1 MPLVSVVIPTHNR
14 AHVVCEA
21 VESVLA
27 QTVQDFEVIVVDD
40 RSKDD
45 TLDRLADLRLP
56 SPKFRVIRH
65 EKNRGAQAARNSGAR
80 IATGEWLSFLDSDD
94 KLLPQSL
101 EMRLQ
106 AATSEKVQ
114 VVHSECYVLKGD
126 VPQGLFGVPPVRGR
140 VYRSLLRHPGPMFQG
155 LLISAQVFEQMG
167 GLDERIVS
175 HQEWDTSIRLAKICR
190 FGFGSEPT
198 FIWDCR
204 GTDTMSK
211 DARRS
216 AEGYRQVVLKHFT
229 SILTNLGPK
238 AMSGH
243 YRAIASYCS
252 LAGDAA
258 TAAKHRRTA
267 FAWWPDSRF
276 VMRKILRLL

>member
-40 RSKDD
+40 GSKDD

-80 IATGEWLSFLDSDD
+80 IAKGEWLSFLDSDD
-94 KLLPQSL
+94 KLLPTSL
-101 EMRLQ
+101 EIRLNA
-106 AATSEKVQ
+106 AATADVE
-114 VVHSECYVLKGD
+114 VVHSDCYVSTHD
-126 VPQGLFGVPPVRGR
+126 VPQRLFGVTPLSGW
-140 VYRSLLRHPGPMFQG
+140 VYRRLLQRPGPVFPS
-155 LLISAQVFEQMG
+155 LLISMNAFAKIG
-167 GLDERIVS
+167 GLDERTVS
-175 HQEWDTSIRLAKICR
+175 HQEWETCIRLAKICR
-190 FGFGSEPT
+190 FGFVSEPT

-216 AEGYRQVVLKHFT
+216 AEGYRQVVLKYFT

-238 AMSGH
+238 AMSDH
-243 YRAIASYCS
+243 YRAIANYCS

-258 TAAKHRRTA
+258 AAAKHRRTA
-267 FAWWPDSRF
+267 FAWWPDPRI